1 MGSKRAKTSLSF
13 FNWRQAWLTINQIN
27 RQRRRNALK
36 LKRTASRVWHAGN
49 AVTSLWS
56 APVCVNMTISP
67 GKLRNQARR
76 LDRLNGKV
84 ATVLTVMRRGEAL
97 ILEYRWHGRVWC
109 LSGGRHITDEIAQVV
124 IQNTNVTSVGDALFQ
139 GVRSQTHRW
148 IES

>member
-1 MGSKRAKTSLSF
+1 
-13 FNWRQAWLTINQIN
+13 
-27 RQRRRNALK
+27 
-36 LKRTASRVWHAGN
+36 
-49 AVTSLWS
+49 
-56 APVCVNMTISP
+56 MTISP

-124 IQNTNVTSVGDALFQ
+124 IQSTNVSGVGDALFNDAPA
-139 GVRSQTHRW
+139 QTWRW
-148 IES
+148 VEN